1 MKDIIKEV
9 LRAIPQGAVVWTEP
23 QNNLPDEDMKHVDLA
38 AVDYED
44 FSQGRP
50 GRTWWIGNRFL
61 RIWFRKVLLTFFKLV
76 HFTFYKPKRLNNH

>member
-9 LRAIPQGAVVWTEP
+9 LQAIPLGVVTSSEP
-23 QNNLPDEDMKHVDLA
+23 QNHLRDDDTKHTDFA

-61 RIWFRKVLLTFFKLV
+61 RIWFRKVLWAFLKHYILCLV
-76 HFTFYKPKRLNNH
+76 I